1 MFCVSNYTLLTIYL
15 IDMQHFEDL
24 EQQKKMWEFIK
35 QIELVQEIVAVL
47 NSLKGHFLLHFF
59 TEIVGP
65 VSVIF
70 PIC

>member
-1 MFCVSNYTLLTIYL
+1 
-15 IDMQHFEDL
+15 MQHVKDL

-47 NSLKGHFLLHFF
+47 KRLKGHFLLHFF

-65 VSVIF
+65 VSVVSQ
-70 PIC
+70 IC